1 MEKFCAL
8 ALSVLL
14 SIILGAAVIAR
25 ADDVAQGRGYYLR
38 YCASCHGE
46 NADGRGPAAPSLKEQ
61 PPDLRRLSERYGTP
75 LPATRL
81 ARFIDGRAMVSAH
94 GSRTMPVWG
103 RRFQE
108 IWSAQHS
115 NQANMENRIAQIV
128 QYLDSIQLAGHPAG
142 PPPATNSTEATP
154 SPAP

>member
-1 MEKFCAL
+1 MNRFRAL
-8 ALSVLL
+8 ALSLLL
-14 SIILGAAVIAR
+14 SIILGADIAC
-25 ADDVAQGRGYYLR
+25 ADDVAQGRGYFLA

-81 ARFIDGRAMVSAH
+81 ARYIDGRDMVSAH
-94 GSRTMPVWG
+94 GSRAMPVWG

-108 IWSAQHS
+108 VWSAQQP

-128 QYLDSIQLAGHPAG
+128 KYLDSIQLAGHPAA
-142 PPPATNSTEATP
+142 PPPATRGIAATR
-154 SPAP
+154 AP